1 MQSETRE
8 YQKVID
14 YVSQMIADGQLKI
27 GDRLPTERQIA
38 ETLSIGRNSTREALR
53 MLEHIGMISCKRGS
67 GNYLTDNVSRSVSE
81 MVHMMLLLGQ
91 TDQAEI
97 CSFRR
102 NMEKAV
108 CRAILDGKTFSRWE
122 TQVAEI
128 LHQACETQERESAL
142 SAVIPPPIC
151 IPPGYAARAPI
162 ACFFVAS

>member
-108 CRAILDGKTFSRWE
+108 CRAILDGKTFPAGRPRWLKFCTRPAKHRNGKCRSSWTE
-122 TQVAEI
+122 DFI
-128 LHQACETQERESAL
+128 
-142 SAVIPPPIC
+142 IC
-151 IPPGYAARAPI
+151 
-162 ACFFVAS
+162 